1 MDEGVGRILEAIHR
15 RRLERDTLVFFTSDN
30 GGERFS
36 HMGPFSE
43 GKMTLRE
50 GGIRVAAVVR
60 WPGLIRTGSRCEQ
73 VCSTFDISATTASLA
88 SARADSAAPF
98 DGIDL
103 MPALRGGAP
112 RPRDL
117 YWRLTQRRQQKAL
130 RSGGPRRWR
139 AIVFDRPEEPVRIE
153 LLDLA
158 GNVVSEASPTANG
171 VRIDT
176 TNVAPGR
183 YLVRVS
189 RDSGIER
196 TARAVDLRLLPP
208 R

>member
-1 MDEGVGRILEAIHR
+1 MNVVPPQKSTCYLEVSGSTVNRYTITTRLKVDGRALPGPLQVEFEPLPKWWGDPEPYRMVGQEKYFA
-15 RRLERDTLVFFTSDN
+15 VSV
-30 GGERFS
+30 GEDR
-36 HMGPFSE
+36 G
-43 GKMTLRE
+43 
-50 GGIRVAAVVR
+50 
-60 WPGLIRTGSRCEQ
+60 
-73 VCSTFDISATTASLA
+73 
-88 SARADSAAPF
+88 
-98 DGIDL
+98 DG
-103 MPALRGGAP
+103 
-112 RPRDL
+112 
-117 YWRLTQRRQQKAL
+117 
-130 RSGGPRRWR
+130 R

-208 R
+208 RLGGSGERPRR